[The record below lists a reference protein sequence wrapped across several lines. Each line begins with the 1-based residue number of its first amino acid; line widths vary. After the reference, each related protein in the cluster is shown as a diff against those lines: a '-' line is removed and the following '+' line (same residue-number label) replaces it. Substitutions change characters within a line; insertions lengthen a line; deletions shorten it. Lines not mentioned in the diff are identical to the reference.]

1 MYLSGNF
8 HTVVQQAAAAVV
20 NRKVEIQLTVF
31 HCGGRYNYVHPL
43 VAMIPGKEKA
53 WLIRCTVNACKNRFR
68 FLRRWEALP
77 LEAAA
82 GVPDQTGRAVLEAVL
97 ALPQKY
103 RLPIHLYYYEG
114 YSQKEIA
121 ELLSLSLTLVQ
132 TRMQRARSLLK
143 KELMDLQG
151 PDSGGYAALS
161 WAAPSGPECAPAP
174 LERGLQPPWR
184 VYSVNPKSISSFFSK
199 LRARCIRV

>member
-1 MYLSGNF
+1 MTS
-8 HTVVQQAAAAVV
+8 QALA
-20 NRKVEIQLTVF
+20 QLFAQYGDDVYRLAYSYTRHPADSEDICKTVF
-31 HCGGRYNYVHPL
+31 CRLAQGGVEL
-43 VAMIPGKEKA
+43 IPGKEKA
-53 WLIRCTVNACKNRFR
+53 WLLRCTVNACKNRFR

-82 GVPDQTGRAVLEAVL
+82 GVPDQTDRAVLEAVL

-143 KELMDLQG
+143 KELMDFGFTL
-151 PDSGGYAALS
+151 
-161 WAAPSGPECAPAP
+161 
-174 LERGLQPPWR
+174 
-184 VYSVNPKSISSFFSK
+184 
-199 LRARCIRV
+199 